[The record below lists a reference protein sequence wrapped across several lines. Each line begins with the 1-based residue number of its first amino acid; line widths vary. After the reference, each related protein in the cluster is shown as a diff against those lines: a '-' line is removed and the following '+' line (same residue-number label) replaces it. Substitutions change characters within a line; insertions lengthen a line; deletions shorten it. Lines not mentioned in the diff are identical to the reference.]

1 MAETDSQIAL
11 TMTFTL
17 RPPFKTNFLLLKD
30 YVADVRIPARDGVL
44 TTLIAKNIPLSPALE
59 QLKAIF
65 DDVQNPVY
73 WHLHDQAINEFFQ
86 AHPSMRPVLPLD
98 LLQVMLNTLSAQGLS
113 DEQLMH
119 IMADVFKRLS
129 TNNFNGQAA
138 QRILT
143 EFTAK

>member
-17 RPPFKTNFLLLKD
+17 RPPFKTHFLLIKD
-30 YVADVRIPARDGVL
+30 YNADVHIPARDGVL
-44 TTLIAKNIPLSPALE
+44 TAIIAKNIPLSPALE

-73 WHLHDQAINEFFQ
+73 WQLHDQAVHEYFTS
-86 AHPSMRPVLPLD
+86 HPNMRPVLPLD

-113 DEQLMH
+113 DDQLTH
-119 IMADVFKRLS
+119 IMKAVFDRLQ